1 MVPDDSGITNNSAL
15 APAAARI
22 LTPQAAADVGSR
34 SASASEVAQAAKAAA
49 DESCA
54 PRPAPGLVI
63 CAKSVRAKVDAPG
76 DAEIRAADAVGLRFP
91 GVELVS
97 PAAGLFERP
106 EPWASGAGLR
116 GLQAESGQFHLSI
129 SPGVL
134 QLSWT
139 RPIPTERTL
148 ERAAT
153 HGHRVNVAQCEVE
166 VWDALLESEPRDQ
179 RPPRDTGSQRRQITG
194 WSRKSRA
201 RMCRALAEYDY
212 TPIIAGD
219 RIPAM
224 VTFTYPGDWEVVAPS
239 GESVKK
245 HLRNWYR
252 RFEREWAEV
261 ARFIWKL
268 EFQERGAPHIHLWM
282 ALPLVPGRSGASF
295 REWCSAAWVSVVNHP
310 DPSHR
315 RKHLHAGTGVDI
327 LKGLQARDPKR
338 LAIYFTKHSSPNMDG
353 AKEYQHNVPE
363 LWREPGKGPGRFWG
377 AVGLK
382 KATAKV
388 EIAEGD
394 YLNARRILRRWSRH
408 QAIYADVGRRF
419 PTDVVPRTATVY
431 VPRVDPETGRVR
443 FRRVRRR
450 RQLLTQGGLAGGFA
464 LANNGPQF
472 ASQLARALSAW
483 VGADCWE
490 YWKITGADDGQLAW
504 LGATRPYAPG
514 VFDRTTIWTLLTRQR
529 SFVANWFVTAD
540 RHVERGE
547 WLYERINLAQA
558 RELVWAVPTASAS
571 ELERIASY
579 PEGVL
584 PGFRI
589 DQFPVHEV
597 MDRRSEVEL
606 RGRNWKDD
614 EKARSAH

>member
-1 MVPDDSGITNNSAL
+1 MPSSFMVPDDSVTNNNSAL

-22 LTPQAAADVGSR
+22 LTPQAAADVGGR
-34 SASASEVAQAAKAAA
+34 SACASESAQAAEAAA

-54 PRPAPGLVI
+54 PRPEPGLVI
-63 CAKSVRAKVDAPG
+63 CAKGVRSQVDDPG
-76 DAEIRAADAVGLRFP
+76 DAEIRAGDAIGLRFP

-97 PAAGLFERP
+97 PAASLFERP
-106 EPWASGAGLR
+106 EPWATGAGLR

-139 RPIPTERTL
+139 RPIPTEKTL
-148 ERAAT
+148 DRAAS
-153 HGHRVNVAQCEVE
+153 HGRHVDVAQCEAE
-166 VWDALLESEPRDQ
+166 VRDALLENESRDQ
-179 RPPRDTGSQRRQITG
+179 CAPRDTGSRRRQITG

-224 VTFTYPGDWEVVAPS
+224 VTLTYPGDWECVAPS
-239 GESVKK
+239 GEVVKN

-252 RFEREWAEV
+252 RFEREWDEV

-282 ALPLVPGRSGASF
+282 ALPLLPGRSGRNF
-295 REWCSAAWVSVVNHP
+295 REWCSAAWASVVNHP
-310 DPSHR
+310 DPSQR
-315 RKHLHAGTGVDI
+315 RKHLHAGTGVDV

-338 LAIYFTKHSSPNMDG
+338 LAIYFTKHSSPNMEG

-363 LWREPGKGPGRFWG
+363 PWREPGKGPGRFWG

-388 EIAEGD
+388 EIAEAD
-394 YLNARRILRRWSRH
+394 YLNGRRILRRWSRH
-408 QAIYADVGRRF
+408 KAIYADVGSRF
-419 PTDVVPRTATVY
+419 PTQVVPRTAKVS

-450 RQLLTQGGLAGGFA
+450 RQLCSQGGLAGGFA
-464 LANNGPQF
+464 LANNGPDF

-483 VGADCWE
+483 EGSDCWE
-490 YWKITGADDGQLAW
+490 YWKITRADDGQLAW
-504 LGATRPYAPG
+504 LGAMRPNAPSI
-514 VFDRTTIWTLLTRQR
+514 FDRAKIWTLLPRQR

-540 RHVERGE
+540 RHIERGE
-547 WLYERINLAQA
+547 WFYERIDLAQA
-558 RELVWAVPTASAS
+558 RELVSALPTPSAS

-579 PEGVL
+579 PEGAL
-584 PGFRI
+584 PLFRI

-597 MDRRSEVEL
+597 MDKRSGVEL
-606 RGRNWKDD
+606 RR
-614 EKARSAH
+614 R